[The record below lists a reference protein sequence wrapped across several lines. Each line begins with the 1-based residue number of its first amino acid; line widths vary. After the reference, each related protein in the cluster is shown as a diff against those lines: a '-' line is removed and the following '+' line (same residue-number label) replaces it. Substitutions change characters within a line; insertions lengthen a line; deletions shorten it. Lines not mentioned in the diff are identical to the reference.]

1 MTVAIGAEL
10 QAGIRKG
17 LVWGTPKVVGAGH
30 GILILPANV
39 KKDRTSMVDDS
50 LGNYFPTSSDP
61 AEIKAEG
68 DIQQYLRFD
77 GVGLLIA
84 TLLGSSSLTYTTPV
98 VTGTATGGST
108 STLVKTAAGWTPNA
122 YAGKFVRIT
131 AGTGIGQVRK
141 IVSNDATSLSID
153 ATDGNWTTPDATS
166 QFEISDTYATHVYD
180 IVPNIDGLFLT
191 YCINNKVNIEEMA
204 SLKPTSMTIKGE
216 TGKPVTITFK
226 CIAYDKV
233 TNSATNTLV
242 TFAAVTIRETANR
255 VLMSQGV
262 IRMNTQ
268 SGAALSSG
276 DAIYPKSFE
285 LTFTRKMQGDYG
297 SGSSYNNV
305 DEPTND
311 GLPTATLKMEFP
323 KYTSNQNFL
332 DWDTNTPKKIDFT
345 FTGAGSRSIL
355 IQIPNAM
362 FANVDLPVVA
372 GRMKHPVDFNLLAAA
387 AAPTGMTGVTMP
399 FRITMVNTYCG
410 DPLQIGN

>member
-10 QAGIRKG
+10 SAGVRKG
-17 LVWGTPKVVGAGH
+17 LVWGTPKVLGAGH
-30 GILILPANV
+30 GILILPATV
-39 KKDRTSMVDDS
+39 KKDRASMVDDS
-50 LGNYFPTSSDP
+50 LGSYFPTSSDP

-68 DIQQYLRFD
+68 DSQQYLRYD
-77 GVGLLIA
+77 GVDLWIA
-84 TLLGSSSLTYTTPV
+84 SLLGSSSVAYTAPV
-98 VTGTATGGST
+98 AGTATGGST
-108 STLVKTAAGWTPNA
+108 STLVKAAAGWAVNA
-122 YAGKFVRIT
+122 YAEKFVKIT

-141 IVSNDATSLSID
+141 ILSNDATTLTID
-153 ATDGNWTTPDATS
+153 ASDGNWTAPDATS
-166 QFEISDTYATHVYD
+166 TFEISNAFTTHVYD

-204 SLKPTSMTIKGE
+204 SLKPIGMTIKGE
-216 TGKPVTITFK
+216 IGKANTITFK
-226 CIAYDKV
+226 CIAFDKV

-268 SGAALSSG
+268 SGGALGSG
-276 DAIYPKSFE
+276 DIINPKSWE
-285 LTFTRKMQGDYG
+285 LSFQRKMKGDYG

-311 GLPTATLKMEFP
+311 GLPEAKMKLEFS

-332 DWDTNTPKKIDFT
+332 DWDANTPKKLDFT
-345 FTGAGSRSIL
+345 FTGSGSRSLL
-355 IQIPNAM
+355 IQCPNAM
-362 FANVDLPVVA
+362 YANVDLPIEA
-372 GRMKHPVDFNLLAAA
+372 GRMKHPVDLNLLAAA
-387 AAPTGMTGVTMP
+387 SAPTGMTGVTMP
-399 FRITMVNTYCG
+399 FRMTMVNTYGG